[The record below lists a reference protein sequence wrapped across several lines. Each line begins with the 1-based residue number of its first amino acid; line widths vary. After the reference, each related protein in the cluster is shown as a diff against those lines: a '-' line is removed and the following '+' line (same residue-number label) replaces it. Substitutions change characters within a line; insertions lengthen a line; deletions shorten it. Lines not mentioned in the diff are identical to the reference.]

1 MPEDDDDFDATV
13 MPRAPSAEELA
24 AEPEGRRI
32 QAELKARLFGRPKD
46 VVRIGRYPVDR
57 KLGQGGMGTVYAATD
72 PDDGRPVAIKV
83 VRSDDGRAMR
93 RLRREAKAMLKL
105 EHPNIVAVHEVGE
118 GPEGLFMVMD
128 LVEGQTLGAWVE
140 PGRPWSQIVAL
151 GIEAAEALGVA
162 HGVGVVHRDVKPDNI
177 LVDLEGRAQLLD
189 FGIAKPLPGSEDL
202 STFTEQLTRSGVTPG
217 TLAYMAPEQLLG
229 LPIGPAVDQFGLCV
243 TLFEALHGAKPFEGH
258 TIDAVALAIV
268 QGDIIS
274 VPDVDRVPERVAQVV
289 ERGLAVE
296 PEHRFDSMDALI
308 QSLRAAAEHANSP
321 SSSGEG
327 G

>member
-1 MPEDDDDFDATV
+1 MPDDDEFHSATM

-32 QAELKARLFGRPKD
+32 QAELKARLFGRPKG
-46 VVRIGRYPVDR
+46 VVRIGRYTVDR

-72 PDDGRPVAIKV
+72 PEDGRRVAIKV
-83 VRSDDGRAMR
+83 VRSDEERAMR
-93 RLRREAKAMLKL
+93 RLRREAKAMIKL

-128 LVEGQTLGAWVE
+128 LVEGQTLRAWIE
-140 PGRPWSQIVAL
+140 PGRRWSEIVGL
-151 GIEAAEALGVA
+151 GIEAAEALGAA
-162 HGVGVVHRDVKPDNI
+162 HGFGVIHRDVKPDNI
-177 LVDLEGRAQLLD
+177 LVDLEGRARLLD
-189 FGIAKPLPGSEDL
+189 FGIAKPLPGSNDL

-229 LPIGPAVDQFGLCV
+229 LPLGPAIDQFGLCV
-243 TLFEALHGAKPFEGH
+243 TLFEALYGAKPFGGE

-268 QGDIIS
+268 QGDITT
-274 VPDVDRVPERVAQVV
+274 VADEDQVPERVATVV
-289 ERGLAVE
+289 ERGLAVA
-296 PEHRFDSMDALI
+296 PEDRFESMDALI
-308 QSLRAAAEHANSP
+308 GSLRAAAEHSGPP
-321 SSSGEG
+321 SSPAEG